1 MNPLFAFRE
10 DEDSSES
17 YDLSGD
23 QLEWDHP
30 VWISLLWMGFGAW
43 VRLLD
48 HSIAAHHHLQ
58 L

>member
-30 VWISLLWMGFGAW
+30 VWISLLWMGFGA
-43 VRLLD
+43 
-48 HSIAAHHHLQ
+48 
-58 L
+58 